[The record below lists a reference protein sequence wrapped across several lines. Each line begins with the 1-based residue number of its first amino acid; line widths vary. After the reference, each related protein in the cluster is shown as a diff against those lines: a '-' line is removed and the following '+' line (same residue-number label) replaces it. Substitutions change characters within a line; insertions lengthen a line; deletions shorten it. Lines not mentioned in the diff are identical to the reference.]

1 MGQKTEMK
9 TPGVVQFNMHLPTR
23 IIKKRDVYISSCP
36 ILDVVSQ
43 GETEE
48 EAKNNLVEAVTAFAI
63 SCFERGTLEKVL
75 EQCGFKPVHGG
86 AFVYPKN
93 YKSTDYI
100 DVPIPI
106 LASYEN
112 RCHA

>member
-1 MGQKTEMK
+1 MLILWQYPPHP
-9 TPGVVQFNMHLPTR
+9 TPTPPRGRGLVGTFA
-23 IIKKRDVYISSCP
+23 IGSDVYISSCP

-75 EQCGFKPVHGG
+75 EQCGFKPVGKE
-86 AFVYPKN
+86 VL
-93 YKSTDYI
+93 S
-100 DVPIPI
+100 
-106 LASYEN
+106 
-112 RCHA
+112 